1 MNYNENEEG
10 DGVDPTHHTS
20 DRERI
25 FEAVDSLADEMVGFL
40 AAIIRIP
47 TINPPGENYEEF
59 VEYFDRHLSNLGYE
73 TEVLHVPKDR
83 LDELAPHAEGRPR
96 PNLVARLGDASS
108 GPTIHLNG
116 HYDVVPAGSDW
127 KRDPFGG
134 EVVDGKMYGRGASD
148 MKSGLAC
155 QVYAV
160 EALRRAGLDLRGS
173 IVQSAVADEET
184 VGNVNAG
191 MGYLVEKGVVAK
203 ENTAA
208 LIITEPFGPDGVG
221 IGHKGAIWGEIT
233 IFGEKAHGSS
243 PLLGTNAIELA
254 ARFLAHI
261 SDDLQ
266 PRLAKRTTDI
276 LVTPEESVS
285 STLSFDTIS
294 GGVATN
300 IVPDRC
306 VMTFNRRLIPGEDL
320 DEARAELLSYL
331 EGMKEED
338 ARFRYEYR
346 ETYATDAT
354 LVPSDEPLVVAAKEA
369 VKTLGMEPK
378 ELISAGSD
386 DQRFAVHGAGIT
398 NSIIYG
404 PGHTRFAHIAD
415 EYISIDD
422 LVTGA
427 KVLALIVHGCLNHS
441 KEAK

>member
-1 MNYNENEEG
+1 MDRMNH
-10 DGVDPTHHTS
+10 VS
-20 DRERI
+20 DKERI
-25 FEAVDSLADEMVGFL
+25 FEAVDELSEEMVGFL
-40 AAIIRIP
+40 ADMIRIP

-59 VEYFDRHLSNLGYE
+59 VEFFDRRLSNLGYD
-73 TEVLHVPKDR
+73 TEILRVPTDR

-96 PNLVARLGDASS
+96 PNLVARLGNASS
-108 GPTIHLNG
+108 GPTMHLNG

-127 KRDPFGG
+127 ERDPFGG
-134 EVVDGKMYGRGASD
+134 EILDGKLYGRGASD

-160 EALRRAGLDLRGS
+160 EALRRAGVDLRGS

-191 MGYLVEKGVVAK
+191 MGYLVERGIVAK
-203 ENTAA
+203 ENTDA

-221 IGHKGAIWGEIT
+221 VGHKGAIWGEVT
-233 IFGEKAHGSS
+233 VFGEKAHGSS

-254 ARFLAHI
+254 ARFLTRIAT
-261 SDDLQ
+261 DLQ
-266 PRLAKRTTDI
+266 PRLAERTTDI
-276 LVTPEESVS
+276 LVTPEESIS

-306 VMTFNRRLIPGEDL
+306 VMTFNRRLIPGENL
-320 DEARAELLSYL
+320 DEARSELLSYL
-331 EGMKEED
+331 EAMKEGD

-354 LVPSDEPLVVAAKEA
+354 LVPSGEPLVVAAKEA
-369 VKTLGMEPK
+369 VKTLGMEPR

-386 DQRFAVHGAGIT
+386 DQRFVVHGAGMT
-398 NSIIYG
+398 NSVVYG
-404 PGHTRFAHIAD
+404 PGQTRLAHIAD

-422 LVTGA
+422 LIVGA
-427 KVLALIVHGCLNHS
+427 KVLALMILGALKNS
-441 KEAK
+441 REEK